1 MGIQIRYE
9 KKIPEIKR
17 RRLRQK
23 IKTVLKDLG
32 CDKKEISILFTD
44 DKKIAELNK
53 RYLKRDGPTNV
64 MSFPI
69 MERGILGDIVISVD
83 TAKRE
88 TEKTGETLEE
98 ALLRLFIHGLL
109 HLLGYDHERSEEEEK
124 KMQKE
129 EERLLSL
136 VKEE

>member
-1 MGIQIRYE
+1 
-9 KKIPEIKR
+9 
-17 RRLRQK
+17 
-23 IKTVLKDLG
+23 LG